1 MGLGCVLRRRKRTVA
16 RRASY
21 INAVETLSN
30 SHLRSKA
37 QTKRIHMKKI
47 TVAVVLAG
55 TLMLV
60 STFLWHDAK
69 VHAMNIQVNVKDLS
83 EEGIRIIASS
93 DTSFDQ
99 RVEPFLK
106 GPSAMIDHIKPF
118 SVLIENEG
126 RLAIVGSRIN
136 WEIVKS
142 DGTVFKQQIGS
153 ANPQIFLGGDKHIQ
167 TTTGTAIPSHSTRF
181 VSLVG
186 SAAEGQQVDLN
197 KIELSFHGT
206 QSEKDEFNQALLQ
219 GNREEAFNR
228 SFIAKVMAEATSITV
243 SIDGIFFE
251 DGTFVGENKTG
262 LFEEVKAY
270 VDAQHDLIT
279 EISIA
284 QKQGKTLDDIVGQV
298 VDFLAAQSR
307 SGNDSVTIDKYGARI
322 GGSQQRTDL
331 ASLKPTN
338 NSYQKYKTLFAQ
350 NFLRKKERLGASQA
364 VREALELL
372 RKPRVELRRK

>member
-1 MGLGCVLRRRKRTVA
+1 
-16 RRASY
+16 
-21 INAVETLSN
+21 
-30 SHLRSKA
+30 
-37 QTKRIHMKKI
+37 MKKI
-47 TVAVVLAG
+47 TVAIVLAV
-55 TLMLV
+55 TLVLV

-93 DTSFDQ
+93 DPSFDQ
-99 RVEPFLK
+99 RVESFLK

-206 QSEKDEFNQALLQ
+206 QSEKDEFNQALQQ
-219 GNREEAFNR
+219 GKREEAFNR

-284 QKQGKTLDDIVGQV
+284 QKQGKTPDDIVGQV
-298 VDFLAAQSR
+298 VDFLASQSR
-307 SGNDSVTIDKYGARI
+307 SGNDSVMIDKYGARI
-322 GGSQQRTDL
+322 GGSQQRADS